1 MEDHRLAPKRQCQ
14 WHSTNLLKSSQSLE
28 LFLGKTPNM
37 MSTNV
42 MSSQWQFSSLN
53 IDSSVL
59 FKNHEVITKRVN
71 ASSNTKITKSSV
83 PTKQQFERIHFDSPR
98 RLSQVICV
106 INYNSFHPW
115 WNSCREKVMDA
126 WSGSMCH
133 LSAGTEILNGGRRN
147 VLLAI
152 QYWLFRADQPALT
165 QFTWISCYIGR
176 ALRSFNNE
184 RLVDR
189 VGSDVGREK
198 TRESFI
204 RSVNGEWGCC
214 EFHPLNV
221 RETHLEG
228 WMRRRCGKISII
240 KLWWRRRKNRRSSK
254 KARNM
259 R

>member
-1 MEDHRLAPKRQCQ
+1 
-14 WHSTNLLKSSQSLE
+14 
-28 LFLGKTPNM
+28 
-37 MSTNV
+37 
-42 MSSQWQFSSLN
+42 
-53 IDSSVL
+53 
-59 FKNHEVITKRVN
+59 
-71 ASSNTKITKSSV
+71 
-83 PTKQQFERIHFDSPR
+83 
-98 RLSQVICV
+98 
-106 INYNSFHPW
+106 
-115 WNSCREKVMDA
+115 MDA

-165 QFTWISCYIGR
+165 QFTWISCYIGW

-221 RETHLEG
+221 RETHLGRMDEEAM
-228 WMRRRCGKISII
+228 WKDFYHKIVVEKEEKQKEQQESTEHEI
-240 KLWWRRRKNRRSSK
+240 R
-254 KARNM
+254 
-259 R
+259 